1 MGHLRLKCTD
11 LIDELRRRDAGQ
23 AFVEI
28 ALTLPVLIALL
39 VGAAEFARVAY
50 VAIEVSNAA
59 KAAVAYGAQS
69 PTTVSDTTG
78 IQNAAILDAGDLS
91 PALTTSN
98 VTVSTSGVC
107 SSGAACT
114 GANSTCTN
122 TDCQTNP
129 GDHIETVLRVGTS
142 YNFSPV
148 IHVPG
153 LPTSYTLHGS
163 AVQTCLPQ

>member
-1 MGHLRLKCTD
+1 MANLKLKFKD
-11 LIDELRRRDAGQ
+11 LIDKLRRRDAGQ
-23 AFVEI
+23 ALLEI
-28 ALTLPVLIALL
+28 ALTLPVLAALL
-39 VGAAEFARVAY
+39 VGAAELARVAY

-78 IQNAAILDAGDLS
+78 IQNAAILDAGNIT
-91 PALTTSN
+91 LTTSD
-98 VTVSTSGVC
+98 VTVSTAGVC

-114 GANSTCTN
+114 GAGSTCTN
-122 TDCQTNP
+122 QDCQTNP
-129 GDHIETVLRVGTS
+129 GDHIETVLRVTTS

-148 IHVPG
+148 IHLPG
-153 LPTSYTLHGS
+153 LPASFTLHGS